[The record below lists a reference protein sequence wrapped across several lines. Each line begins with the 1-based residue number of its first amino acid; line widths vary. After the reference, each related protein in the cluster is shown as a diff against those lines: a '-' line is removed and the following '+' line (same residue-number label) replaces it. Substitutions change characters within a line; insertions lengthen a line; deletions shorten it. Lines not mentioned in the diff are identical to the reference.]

1 MIWIEILSRHRDVAG
16 RFRVDAAEITIGRGY
31 DNHVILD
38 DPFVAARHVRIFR
51 DGEGRL
57 VAEDL
62 GSANGLYLDRSKS
75 RKPQL
80 VLDGLEPIR
89 IGQTLLRVRDPGH
102 AVEPEL
108 LVGSERSALPIV
120 AAIALGGVLLAISTI
135 MVWFAQTT
143 EAHLSDYLVPTLT
156 MAGVVLAWVGVW
168 ALLARLFSGRSHFL
182 RHLLIAQAGLVGF
195 WIYSEFAQIASFA
208 LTWTTVF
215 TYGYVVSWIVLAA
228 ICFLHLREVGRTHLL
243 AKGVVVG
250 LLLVV
255 AIAVQTVQRSEAFA
269 NSGRPNVS
277 HVLMPPSLRLVP
289 LRDGQAFFDGIA
301 DLKAKLDADRAEM
314 KPAAVGR

>member
-1 MIWIEILSRHRDVAG
+1 MIWIEILSKHRDVAG
-16 RFRVDAAEITIGRGY
+16 RFRVDATEISIGRGY

-38 DPFVAARHVRIFR
+38 DPYVAARHVRIFR

-80 VLDGLEPIR
+80 VLDGIKPIR
-89 IGQTLLRVRDPGH
+89 IGQTLLRVRDAGH
-102 AVEPEL
+102 AVEPERP
-108 LVGSERSALPIV
+108 VGSERGALPVV
-120 AAIALGGVLLAISTI
+120 AAIVLGVLLLAINALMT
-135 MVWFAQTT
+135 WFAQTS
-143 EAHLSDYLVPTLT
+143 EAHASDYLVPTLT
-156 MAGVVLAWVGVW
+156 MIGTVVAWVGVW
-168 ALLARLFSGRSHFL
+168 ALLSRLFSGRSHFL
-182 RHLLIAQAGLVGF
+182 RHLLIAQAGLIAF
-195 WIYSEFAQIASFA
+195 WIYSEFAQVASFS
-208 LTWTTVF
+208 LTWSAVF

-269 NSGRPNVS
+269 NSGRPNVN
-277 HVLMPPSLRLVP
+277 HVLMPPSLRLAP
-289 LRDGQAFFDGIA
+289 LRNEQAFFDDIA
-301 DLKAKLDADRAEM
+301 GLKAQLDADRAE
-314 KPAAVGR
+314 ARGSGVER